1 MHLARRSKSVRTKIK
16 SGTCECDSCGI
27 VTEYFVAILHSE
39 KPASYHMV
47 CLDCYEKDTW
57 ETRISRKVATTK
69 DGSSSG
75 LKNKKSKQK
84 KFHSQDRLEE
94 NTQATS
100 TYRHWWD
107 EI

>member
-47 CLDCYEKDTW
+47 CLDCYERDIW
-57 ETRISRKVATTK
+57 ETRISKKVAIMKGGSASDSKTK
-69 DGSSSG
+69 R
-75 LKNKKSKQK
+75 SKQRK
-84 KFHSQDRLEE
+84 SHSQDLSVE
-94 NTQATS
+94 NTQETS
-100 TYRHWWD
+100 TSLHWWD